1 MFLLLCF
8 LTHILFTQF
17 ETQSFKKPLNAP
29 ECTEVIIDLGVKESK
44 SIVKGQRKEE
54 DADKRK
60 NQVADQERIKQLT
73 Q

>member
-8 LTHILFTQF
+8 LTYILFTQF

-29 ECTEVIIDLGVKESK
+29 EFTEVIIDLGVKESK

-60 NQVADQERIKQLT
+60 NQVVDQERIKPLRQ
-73 Q
+73 